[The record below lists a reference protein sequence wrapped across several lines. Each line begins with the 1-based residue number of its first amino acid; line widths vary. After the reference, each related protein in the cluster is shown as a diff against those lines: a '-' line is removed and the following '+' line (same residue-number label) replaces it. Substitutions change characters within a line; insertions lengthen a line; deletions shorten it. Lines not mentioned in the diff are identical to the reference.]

1 MHEDRVEAKWLAMFE
16 ELFLGLAKVK
26 SGEVVAILSETQSRR
41 LLVDLSELALS
52 RLGARIYHVVVPT
65 PRAAHPVELRST
77 GTCLALGGLAQIID
91 ALAGANLVIDL
102 TVEGLLHSP
111 ERKAI
116 LARGA
121 RMFMVSNEHPEALE
135 RFRLN
140 PALQEKCVK
149 GAEMI
154 TRAAVMHVTS
164 AAGTDL
170 RVDLAGV
177 TGRGS
182 AGLADRPGIMGY
194 WPAGLCLCFPSPN
207 TVNGR
212 IVLMPGDANL
222 TFKRYVETPVTLVV
236 ENDYVTRIEGDG
248 VDSELMRSYFD
259 AWNDRD
265 AYAVSHVGWGMNP
278 GARWDTLVM
287 YDRRDLNCTEQ
298 RAFAGNF
305 LFSTG
310 ANEVAGR
317 FTPCH
322 FDIPMRH
329 CTVMLDDDV
338 VVRNGV
344 VQGDLA
350 I

>member
-1 MHEDRVEAKWLAMFE
+1 MLNDRIEAKWLAMFE
-16 ELFLGLAKVK
+16 ELFTGLTKIQP
-26 SGEVVAILSETQSRR
+26 GEVVAILSETQSRR

-52 RLGARIYHVVVPT
+52 RLGARIYHVVLPS

-77 GTCLALGGLAQIID
+77 GTCLALGGLRQVID

-111 ERKAI
+111 ERKEI
-116 LARGA
+116 LSRGA
-121 RMFMVSNEHPEALE
+121 RMFMISNEHPEVLE
-135 RFRLN
+135 RFTVN
-140 PALQEKCVK
+140 TALQEKCVR

-154 TRAAVMHVTS
+154 TRAKNMRVTS

-170 RVDLAGV
+170 RVDLDGV

-182 AGLADRPGIMGY
+182 AGMADRPGIMGY

-207 TVNGR
+207 TVNGKV
-212 IVLMPGDANL
+212 VLMPGDANL
-222 TFKRYVETPVTLVV
+222 TFKRYVETPVTLVI
-236 ENDYVTRIEGDG
+236 EKDYVTRIDGDG
-248 VDSELMRSYFD
+248 VDAQLMRSYYE
-259 AWNDRD
+259 AWNDRE

-310 ANEVAGR
+310 ANETAGR

-329 CTVMLDDDV
+329 CTVKLDDLV
-338 VVRNGV
+338 VVSNGV
-344 VQGDLA
+344 VQGALA
-350 I
+350 L

>member
-1 MHEDRVEAKWLAMFE
+1 VLNERIEAKWIDMFE
-16 ELFLGLAKVK
+16 EIFRGLTKVQP
-26 SGEVVAILSETQSRR
+26 GEVVAILSETQSRR

-52 RLGARIYHVVVPT
+52 RLGVRLYHVVLPT

-77 GTCLALGGLAQIID
+77 GTCLALGNLRQVID

-111 ERKAI
+111 ERKDI

-121 RMFMVSNEHPEALE
+121 RMLMISNEHPEALE
-135 RFRLN
+135 RFHLN
-140 PALQEKCVK
+140 PALQEKCVR

-154 TRAAVMHVTS
+154 TNAKRMQVTS

-170 RVDLAGV
+170 IVNLEGV

-182 AGLADRPGIMGY
+182 AGAADRPGIMGY
-194 WPAGLCLCFPSPN
+194 WPAGLCLCFPNPGS
-207 TVNGR
+207 VNGK
-212 IVLMPGDANL
+212 IVLMPGDSNL
-222 TFKRYVETPVTLVV
+222 TFKRYVEAPVILTI
-236 ENDYVTRIEGDG
+236 EHDYVTSIEGDG
-248 VDSELMRSYFD
+248 VDAQLMRSYYE
-259 AWNDRD
+259 AWNDRE

-329 CTVMLDDDV
+329 CTVKLDDECV
-338 VVRNGV
+338 VKDGV
-344 VQGDLA
+344 VQGELA
-350 I
+350 L